1 MQAGTRYSFQ
11 KISEAHHSIRSSDSG
26 RLNRRHLLV
35 RRAAISD
42 SDGALRRGGSFGDS
56 SSLLEDEGMQSGWE
70 ASSSQLHEEA
80 PPSVS
85 WRKAFMYTAVT
96 TAATAATCSARRMQ
110 LGDSGCRG
118 SLPAGVCSRT
128 QTWHVDETGRKRAA
142 TVLAT
147 KPAVQTPENTPKA
160 AARRASGTLSAC
172 SREDAYGSAQQS
184 SQDTA
189 CW

>member
-1 MQAGTRYSFQ
+1 MTAALEKVELQVVRSIQEAGTCYSFQ

-96 TAATAATCSARRMQ
+96 TAATAAT
-110 LGDSGCRG
+110 
-118 SLPAGVCSRT
+118 
-128 QTWHVDETGRKRAA
+128 WHVDETGRKRAA

-160 AARRASGTLSAC
+160 AARRASGTLSA
-172 SREDAYGSAQQS
+172 
-184 SQDTA
+184 T
-189 CW
+189 

>member
-1 MQAGTRYSFQ
+1 MQEPATAFKRSQ
-11 KISEAHHSIRSSDSG
+11 EAIRSSDSR

-56 SSLLEDEGMQSGWE
+56 SSLLEEGMQSGRE

-85 WRKAFMYTAVT
+85 WRKAFMYTAVA

-110 LGDSGCRG
+110 LGDSGPPDAEDHRRRVF
-118 SLPAGVCSRT
+118 SDA
-128 QTWHVDETGRKRAA
+128 D
-142 TVLAT
+142 LA
-147 KPAVQTPENTPKA
+147 
-160 AARRASGTLSAC
+160 R
-172 SREDAYGSAQQS
+172 
-184 SQDTA
+184 
-189 CW
+189 